1 MTKKGFKFLTVVTC
15 TFSLVALK
23 IFFLIVNF
31 EYEKFYNIPW
41 SNFAQK
47 HENATLILRAQ
58 QHPVVG
64 LALVKMELLRCQ
76 FGPTVPDQE
85 LIEF

>member
-31 EYEKFYNIPW
+31 EYEKFYNIP
-41 SNFAQK
+41 
-47 HENATLILRAQ
+47 
-58 QHPVVG
+58 
-64 LALVKMELLRCQ
+64 
-76 FGPTVPDQE
+76 
-85 LIEF
+85 